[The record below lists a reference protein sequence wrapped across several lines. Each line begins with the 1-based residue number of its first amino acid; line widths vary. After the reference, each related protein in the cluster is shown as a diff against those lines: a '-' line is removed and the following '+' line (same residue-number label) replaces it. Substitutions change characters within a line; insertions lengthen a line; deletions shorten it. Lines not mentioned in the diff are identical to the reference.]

1 MAPVTRVC
9 MLVHNSL
16 EFDPRVEREAAT
28 LAAAGYQV
36 TVVATW
42 EDRTPRREDRAGF
55 RIRRVSRRRPGIDLV
70 TRAYTSVSTGAER
83 WRERPRSRPPTT
95 WRAVEQH
102 ARNLL
107 VRAFLLGIRIPV
119 RMTRRV
125 LRELPTSSQTWA
137 IENRMIAAAV
147 ATRPHIVHANDL
159 NTLRAGVRAA
169 RLSGARLV
177 YDSHEISSG
186 LPSVRDPAAVIRY
199 ESPLIRKADVVI
211 HTTPMRAQ
219 WTAETFGIATPEVV
233 RNIPEGAR
241 DVAPADLAALAG
253 FAPGTKVILHQ
264 GNMQPA
270 RGLEALTEAMGS
282 LPDEFGLLYL
292 GGGKLRPA
300 LEELVARQGIGDR
313 VRFAAPVPHAELL
326 AWTAGA
332 WCGASLLVDVCLN
345 HKYSLPN
352 KLFEYLAVGV
362 PLISS
367 DNPEIAG
374 FLAEWGAGEICD
386 PTDPSSIADAVLR
399 LGKRHDAAAAA
410 ARAAGAAFRWENEA
424 QTLLK
429 IYESLRR

>member
-1 MAPVTRVC
+1 MAAVTRVC

-28 LAAAGYQV
+28 LAAAGYDV

-42 EDRTPRREDRAGF
+42 EERTPRREDRAGF
-55 RIRRVSRRRPGIDLV
+55 HIRRVSRRRPGIDLL
-70 TRAYTSVSTGAER
+70 TRTYTSAATGAER
-83 WRERPRSRPPTT
+83 WRGRYRSEILDIEPRVR
-95 WRAVEQH
+95 RM
-102 ARNLL
+102 L
-107 VRAFLLGIRIPV
+107 VRLFLLGIRIPV
-119 RMTRRV
+119 RLTRRV
-125 LRELPTSSQTWA
+125 LRELPNSTQSWA

-147 ATRPHIVHANDL
+147 ATRPHVIHANDL

-169 RLSGARLV
+169 RLSRARLV

-199 ESPLIRKADVVI
+199 EAPLIRRADVVI

-219 WTAETFGIATPEVV
+219 WTADTFGIATPEVV
-233 RNIPEGAR
+233 RNIPEGER
-241 DVAPADLAALAG
+241 EGEPLDLAKAAG
-253 FAPGTKVILHQ
+253 FPPGTKVILHQ

-270 RGLEALTEAMGS
+270 RGLEALTEAMAL
-282 LPDEFGLLYL
+282 LPTEFALMYL
-292 GGGKLRPA
+292 GGGKLRPMLEA
-300 LEELVARQGIGDR
+300 LVSERGLADR
-313 VRFAAPVPHAELL
+313 VRFAAPVPHDELL
-326 AWTAGA
+326 PWTAGA

-374 FLAEWGAGEICD
+374 LLGEWGAGEVCD
-386 PTDPSSIADAVLR
+386 PTDPASIAAAVER
-399 LGKRHDAAAAA
+399 LAARHSEASAA